1 MRKTTWVGAALL
13 LSGLAASSAL
23 AIGDDTAIGDLAAR
37 DKSIAATK
45 IVCEDFLVLSE
56 QRQAAVAWFIE
67 GYSRNGKVEEE
78 EVGEAELD
86 RPVAELVEAC
96 KKQPKESVFSVLK
109 KDWKKAEKKM

>member
-1 MRKTTWVGAALL
+1 MRMTIWAGALL
-13 LSGLAASSAL
+13 VTGLAATSAL
-23 AIGDDTAIGDLAAR
+23 AIGDDTAIGEQAAR

-56 QRQAAVAWFIE
+56 QRQAAVAWYIE
-67 GYSRNGKVEEE
+67 GFSRNGKVEDE
-78 EVGEAELD
+78 EVGVAEID
-86 RPVAELVEAC
+86 RPVADLVEAC

>member
-1 MRKTTWVGAALL
+1 MVKTTWACAALL
-13 LSGLAASSAL
+13 LTGLAGTAL
-23 AIGDDTAIGDLAAR
+23 AIGDDTAIGEQAAR

-56 QRQAAVAWFIE
+56 QRQAAVAWYIE
-67 GYSRNGKVEEE
+67 GYSRNGKVEDE
-78 EVGEAELD
+78 EVGMAEID
-86 RPVAELVEAC
+86 RPVADLVEAC